1 MVQQTYNKKPIDRE
15 YSVSVLIVDDMEL
28 SSDAAKHLCKNNF
41 KSIESVDLN
50 IDTAASIFDAL
61 DILRSKS
68 YHVILLDRHLGED
81 DNGDI
86 IDSLDYLLEIKAIQP
101 LAEVVILTSNDDPL
115 EIAQA
120 MSSGASNYLLK
131 DNSDESI
138 AYKNKIISQSLSAAK
153 LRLQRARDEKTT
165 RYLDTEYICNSP
177 AMIAMNMK
185 LEALAESNRP
195 VLLIGETGLGKGATA
210 RKISEYRANF
220 LNSKTKRPFLNIN
233 FSSLNNETALSE
245 LFGHEPNSFT
255 GAGPRVKLGFFE
267 LANGGDLFLDEIGD
281 ASLDIQKKIL
291 KVIEEREFQRVG
303 GQKTLNTTA
312 RVIFATN
319 RNLKEMVKEGSFR
332 ADLYARISTFEIIL
346 PTLEERKEDL
356 PEIVKAL
363 IEKANRE
370 TSTRKIDP
378 DIIPSDLWEYLTRTN
393 VVGNIRGIEND
404 IQRLKMFSKL
414 SSNGGLDLS
423 NWKMVL
429 GVGPITLKRKVT
441 ESTTITVES
450 IKSGNTDFLQD
461 GFPGLKHMK
470 ELVEEACVREAFRKY
485 PSQTERAKAL
495 KVHLSALSR
504 FKDKYT

>member
-332 ADLYARISTFEIIL
+332 ADLYARISTFEI
-346 PTLEERKEDL
+346 
-356 PEIVKAL
+356 
-363 IEKANRE
+363 
-370 TSTRKIDP
+370 
-378 DIIPSDLWEYLTRTN
+378 
-393 VVGNIRGIEND
+393 
-404 IQRLKMFSKL
+404 M
-414 SSNGGLDLS
+414 
-423 NWKMVL
+423 
-429 GVGPITLKRKVT
+429 
-441 ESTTITVES
+441 
-450 IKSGNTDFLQD
+450 
-461 GFPGLKHMK
+461 
-470 ELVEEACVREAFRKY
+470 
-485 PSQTERAKAL
+485 
-495 KVHLSALSR
+495 LSAIFAELKTTSN
-504 FKDKYT
+504 D